1 MAAAMTTAATRPGQ
15 EVTQVA
21 TPPPHVAIEVRDLV
35 KSYDGHLILK
45 GVNVSVMAGT
55 TLVILGGSGQGKSVL
70 MKHLI
75 GLEKPDSG
83 SVFIN
88 GRDIVPMNSAAL
100 NDVRTEFGMVFQ
112 NAALFDS
119 MSVFDNV
126 AFPLREHTTLKE
138 EEIAKRVGE
147 TLALFSLDPSAHT
160 KFPAQISGGMRKRVG
175 LARAVIRQP
184 KIVLYDEPTTGLD
197 PLTTEAVDEMILHA
211 KESLHVT
218 SVVIS
223 HDIGSAFKIA
233 DQLAFLHAGQILETG
248 PPEAFEK
255 STRPEVQRF
264 LSMWFSKK

>member
-1 MAAAMTTAATRPGQ
+1 MNAAAAPRRS
-15 EVTQVA
+15 EVTQVVA
-21 TPPPHVAIEVRDLV
+21 PPAGVAIEVRDLI
-35 KSYDGHLILK
+35 KSYDGFQVLR
-45 GVNVSVMAGT
+45 GVSVSVKEGT

-88 GRDIVPMNSAAL
+88 GRDIVPMNSAEL

-126 AFPLREHTTLKE
+126 AFPLREHTKMKE
-138 EEIAKRVGE
+138 AEIAKRVDQV
-147 TLALFSLDPSAHT
+147 LSLFSLDPLAYT
-160 KFPAQISGGMRKRVG
+160 KYPAQISGGMRKRVG
-175 LARAVIRQP
+175 LARAVVMQP

-211 KESLHVT
+211 KETLHVT

-233 DQLAFLHAGQILETG
+233 DQLAFLHAGQIIEAG
-248 PPEAFEK
+248 PPELFEK
-255 STRPEVQRF
+255 SKRPEVQRF
-264 LSMWFSKK
+264 LNMWFSKK